1 MTATVYEI
9 NAIALDSTGKP
20 QRLFTGSPNL
30 TIKECDG
37 VVESWKRDYNLLI
50 SWVVARYATG
60 STRVVHLVEYDFW
73 RG

>member
-1 MTATVYEI
+1 MTATVYEV

-20 QRLFTGSPNL
+20 QRLFTESPKL

-37 VVESWKRDYNLLI
+37 VVESWKSEYNLLI

-73 RG
+73 KR